1 MTLSQKTPACKN
13 KTMSFNIAGT
23 RVLITGAAMG
33 MGRLYA
39 ERAVAERADTVILWD
54 INEEA
59 LAETAAALRL
69 VANAGAD
76 SDTLIVPMLVDISDR
91 LQLEHAA
98 QLVREEHGG
107 VDVLINNAG
116 VVKGALFWEHDN
128 ERDTE
133 FTMRINTLAPM
144 FLTREFLP
152 GMIAGKRRSRIVN
165 IASAAGTLSNPRM
178 SVYAASKW
186 ALIGWS
192 DSVRLELAQEGI
204 RNVMVTT
211 VCPSYI
217 ATGMFEGVKGPLM
230 TPIMQ
235 PDYVVD
241 RVWKAM
247 KDGKGMLM
255 LPWTVHMSKVL
266 KGILPQAAFDVVA
279 DKIFGVYNTMEHFTG
294 RVKK

>member
-1 MTLSQKTPACKN
+1 
-13 KTMSFNIAGT
+13 MSFNIAGT

-69 VANAGAD
+69 VSNAGAD

-247 KDGKGMLM
+247 KEGKGMLM

-279 DKIFGVYNTMEHFTG
+279 DKVFGVYDTMEHFTG